1 MTLTDQE
8 VVHIQTSR
16 RAVRRTVQDDGIAMG
31 SGVEVD

>member
-8 VVHIQTSR
+8 VVHIQTGR
-16 RAVRRTVQDDGIAMG
+16 RVVRRTVQDDDIAMG